1 MDPRRRLAAWAALS
15 VGGVLL
21 TFAPAVVGLRTL
33 SQRDTDLLYAPVR
46 TLVVEEL
53 RAGRLPLWNPYEGTG
68 IPLFAQGID
77 SVLHPVSLIG
87 AAVAPASI
95 DFLILAYLAAAALGA
110 FALARAL
117 GASAP
122 ACAGAG
128 VAFALSGFSASM
140 TGNLVFLAGL
150 STLPWL
156 LAASRSAG
164 AGARWGAV
172 AVAPAAAAAFLSGD
186 VQLALVGLALGAA
199 LAGDAGGRRGA
210 ARAAGGMAAG
220 ILLAA
225 VQILPSR
232 ELLPLTYRSLE
243 LPETERTLWA
253 LAPGRLLEW
262 VVPGLFRGPLAEIPR
277 SSSGTNLAPV
287 FAESVYLG
295 APLLVAAALGLRRA
309 SRTGAVLA
317 GAGALLLWLAMGH
330 HLGARPL
337 LDWVP
342 IWSRFRYSEKLMAP
356 LTLCAC
362 ALGALGVDAF
372 AAGPLSR
379 AWRRALAAAAA
390 AGGLALLAL
399 VLAPAAADSL
409 ATRLLGDPGTFYRT
423 TLASGLP
430 HLMAGLA
437 ALLALDR
444 LREGRARA
452 AALALLLAV
461 AAASAARYGAHLGSR
476 DLRAFTTPLRLE
488 TDSPA
493 PRLAHP
499 EERTFEK
506 PDPAGLVD
514 VIAKVESI
522 LLAPA
527 VNVAHRI
534 DTIEVYGAFDALRLT
549 SLVRSFGGEWAH
561 AFRRFGVTHVVV
573 QLPRASAYSP
583 ETEGARLVQR
593 DERLGFEVW
602 AVPHRPWA
610 FFARRAVAAEGAG
623 AARDALLDLAARGD
637 DDAVVVEAPE
647 APTTAPG
654 RVLRVERGTR
664 TLRVEAASDAPAL
677 LVVQD
682 AWWPGWRA
690 AVDGEPVEILAA
702 DFLVRAVRWP
712 SGRHRLEMT
721 YDPPELAAGLA
732 LSALGALLLLLLAA
746 RAARRGPAAPVR

>member
-1 MDPRRRLAAWAALS
+1 MDPRRQLAAWAALS

-21 TFAPAVVGLRTL
+21 TFAPAVVGVRTL

-77 SVLHPVSLIG
+77 SVLHPVSLVG

-95 DFLILAYLAAAALGA
+95 DFLLLAYLAAAALGA
-110 FALARAL
+110 FVLARTL
-117 GASAP
+117 GASSP
-122 ACAGAG
+122 GSAGAG
-128 VAFALSGFSASM
+128 LAYALSGFSASM

-156 LAASRSAG
+156 IAASRAAG
-164 AGARWGAV
+164 AGARWGTVGVSLAT
-172 AVAPAAAAAFLSGD
+172 ACAFLGGD
-186 VQLALVGLALGAA
+186 VQIALLGLALGAV
-199 LAGDAGGRRGA
+199 LAADAGGGRGA
-210 ARAAGGMAAG
+210 ARALCGIAAG

-225 VQILPSR
+225 VQILPSGA
-232 ELLPLTYRSLE
+232 LLPLTYRSVE
-243 LPETERTLWA
+243 LPESERTLWA

-262 VVPGLFRGPLAEIPR
+262 IVPGLFRGPLAEVPR
-277 SSSGTNLAPV
+277 SSSGTTLSPV

-295 APLLVAAALGLRRA
+295 APLLVAAALGIRRA
-309 SRTGAVLA
+309 SRTVALLAVA
-317 GAGALLLWLAMGH
+317 AAVLLWLAMGH
-330 HLGARPL
+330 HLGARQL

-362 ALGALGVDAF
+362 ALGALGIDAF
-372 AAGPLSR
+372 AAERLPRTWARTLTGV
-379 AWRRALAAAAA
+379 AA
-390 AGGLALLAL
+390 AGAALLAL
-399 VLAPAAADSL
+399 VLVAAPADAL
-409 ATRLLGDPGTFYRT
+409 AISLLGDPGGFYRS

-430 HLMAGLA
+430 HLVAGLA
-437 ALLALDR
+437 ALLAVDR
-444 LREGRARA
+444 LRWYEARA
-452 AALALLLAV
+452 AALALLVGL

-476 DLRAFTTPLRLE
+476 DLRRFTTPLRLE

-493 PRLAHP
+493 PRLVHP

-514 VIAKVESI
+514 AIARIESA

-527 VNVAHRI
+527 INVAHRV
-534 DTIEVYGAFDALRLT
+534 DTIELYGAFDALRVT
-549 SLVRSFGGEWAH
+549 SLVRSFGRDWAH

-573 QLPRASAYSP
+573 QLPRTSAYSP

-602 AVPHRPWA
+602 AVPHRAWA
-610 FFARRAVAAEGAG
+610 FFARRTVTAQGMPD
-623 AARDALLDLAARGD
+623 ARTALLDLVARGD
-637 DDAVVVEAPE
+637 DAAVVVEAAE
-647 APTTAPG
+647 APPTAPG

-664 TLRVEAASDAPAL
+664 TLRVDAESDAPAL

-690 AVDGEPVEILAA
+690 EIDGEPAAILPA

-712 SGRHRLEMT
+712 PGRHRLEMT
-721 YDPPELAAGLA
+721 YDPPELRLGLA
-732 LSALGALLLLLLAA
+732 LSALGALLVLLVAA
-746 RAARRGPAAPVR
+746 RAARRGPTVPVR